1 MEKGSEDSEIQR
13 VGETE
18 VEEEKELRILDKDL
32 EFGEHI
38 LNRESAR
45 TEQLRM
51 EQQGLEEDLKKIER
65 EIMLRG
71 MGAVRA
77 ELWVAKLTDQ
87 VQLMAEGA
95 GMGTTPLPI
104 RNPRQPEQGRTMVVY
119 LENCPVCGYNF
130 KCLNASIADCGC
142 TYHHF
147 CLAAWLSDGRR
158 QCAYTACEK
167 EFCADWMASFGA
179 NQVRI
184 PTLRQPKQE
193 GLLSTF
199 NTVESGNVGA
209 AASTNFQVPSVLGTP
224 VSQQHEGPGTPSS
237 GQLGTPASGS
247 WRTPTRSVGR
257 LNAFGES
264 KQIEDVPSGSNVRTP
279 RSGSR
284 SNLGS
289 GTGRT
294 SDESTVFGEDDVC
307 LSQAPA
313 ASFLALEGVRDNVG
327 ETIIPET
334 LAMTG
339 DGVLAS
345 YPEPMTNKGVEG
357 YVQEPAPTS
366 SIPDMPVSDDED
378 VDVPE
383 PAKGST
389 LPDRAMS
396 DSIERETSPASKGV
410 LEWALPAIE
419 FQSLEGDTVS
429 ADIQA
434 EPGSSPKVDKKTSQG
449 TRPHSTRRQAALH
462 NKLFPSPGVTPGS
475 TSDAGK
481 EPGAKKA
488 NLGRGRSIQGAA
500 RGEKGTNMKP
510 LAQIGLQEKFRAPAV
525 VSDAGKGRGRG
536 GKLAKRKRD

>member
-1 MEKGSEDSEIQR
+1 
-13 VGETE
+13 
-18 VEEEKELRILDKDL
+18 
-32 EFGEHI
+32 
-38 LNRESAR
+38 
-45 TEQLRM
+45 
-51 EQQGLEEDLKKIER
+51 
-65 EIMLRG
+65 
-71 MGAVRA
+71 MGAVQA

-104 RNPRQPEQGRTMVVY
+104 RNPKQPEQGRTMVVY

-167 EFCADWMASFGA
+167 EFCADWLASFGA

-193 GLLSTF
+193 GLVGTF
-199 NTVESGNVGA
+199 NRVESGKGIDA
-209 AASTNFQVPSVLGTP
+209 AASTNFQVPSVSGTP
-224 VSQQHEGPGTPSS
+224 VSQRHEGPGTPSS

-247 WRTPTRSVGR
+247 WRTPTRSVGGI
-257 LNAFGES
+257 NAFGKS
-264 KQIEDVPSGSNVRTP
+264 MQIGDVPSRSVGRTP
-279 RSGSR
+279 KSGSR

-294 SDESTVFGEDDVC
+294 SDDSIVFGEDEVC
-307 LSQAPA
+307 LSQAA
-313 ASFLALEGVRDNVG
+313 GASFLALEGVCGNVG
-327 ETIIPET
+327 ESIIPET

-345 YPEPMTNKGVEG
+345 PE
-357 YVQEPAPTS
+357 EPAPRTG
-366 SIPDMPVSDDED
+366 IPDMAVVDDDD

-383 PAKGST
+383 PTKEST
-389 LPDRAMS
+389 LPDSVMS
-396 DSIERETSPASKGV
+396 EGRERESSPASKGV
-410 LEWALPAIE
+410 EEWALPATE
-419 FQSLEGDTVS
+419 FQALEGDTVS
-429 ADIQA
+429 AEIQA
-434 EPGSSPKVDKKTSQG
+434 TEVSSPTVDKKSSQG

-462 NKLFPSPGVTPGS
+462 NKLCPSPVVTPGS

-481 EPGAKKA
+481 EPGSKKA

-510 LAQIGLQEKFRAPAV
+510 LAQIGSQEKFRPPAV

>member
-1 MEKGSEDSEIQR
+1 MED
-13 VGETE
+13 
-18 VEEEKELRILDKDL
+18 EKELRILDKDL

-38 LNRESAR
+38 LSRETAR

-65 EIMLRG
+65 EITLRG

-87 VQLMAEGA
+87 VQLMAEGL

-142 TYHHF
+142 VYHHF

-158 QCAYTACEK
+158 QCAYRGCEK
-167 EFCADWMASFGA
+167 EFSDDWMASFGA

-184 PTLRQPKQE
+184 PPLRQPKQE
-193 GLLSTF
+193 DLVGTF
-199 NTVESGNVGA
+199 NRVESGNVGA
-209 AASTNFQVPSVLGTP
+209 AASTNFQVPSVSGTP
-224 VSQQHEGPGTPSS
+224 VSRRHEGPGTPSS

-247 WRTPTRSVGR
+247 WRTPTGSAARI
-257 LNAFGES
+257 NAFGKS
-264 KQIEDVPSGSNVRTP
+264 VQVEDVPSRSLGRTP
-279 RSGSR
+279 KSGSR

-294 SDESTVFGEDDVC
+294 SDESIVFGEDDVC
-307 LSQAPA
+307 LSQAPG
-313 ASFLALEGVRDNVG
+313 ASFLALEGVRGSVG

-334 LAMTG
+334 MAMTG

-345 YPEPMTNKGVEG
+345 PE
-357 YVQEPAPTS
+357 EPAPKTG
-366 SIPDMPVSDDED
+366 IPDMALSDDED
-378 VDVPE
+378 VDVAE
-383 PAKGST
+383 PPKESI
-389 LPDRAMS
+389 LPDSAMS
-396 DSIERETSPASKGV
+396 DGTERESSPPSKGV
-410 LEWALPAIE
+410 VEWALPATE
-419 FQSLEGDTVS
+419 FQSLEGDTGS
-429 ADIQA
+429 AEIQA
-434 EPGSSPKVDKKTSQG
+434 EPGSSPTADKRTSQG

-462 NKLFPSPGVTPGS
+462 NKLCPSPGVTPGS

-481 EPGAKKA
+481 EPGTKKA
-488 NLGRGRSIQGAA
+488 NLGRGRSTQGVA
-500 RGEKGTNMKP
+500 RGEKGTNMKA
-510 LAQIGLQEKFRAPAV
+510 LAQIGLQEKFKAPGV

-536 GKLAKRKRD
+536 GKPAKRKRD